1 MFFRS
6 WRGASALA
14 LTSTLFVAACSSV
27 TTTTKPASSG
37 APTSTSVLATTE
49 APAPAATISPTA
61 LPKPKVKIPATL
73 PTKLVITD
81 LTEGT
86 GRAAATGDQV
96 TVHYVGVRSA
106 DGTEFDNSFDRGQP
120 FPVPLGIGQV
130 IKGWDQGL
138 VGAKAGG
145 RRQLDI
151 PADLAYG
158 DSPPPSGVIKAG
170 DALTFVVD
178 IVSVEDAPPAPKPLP
193 ATVAANEPKLSIAGG
208 ANVTKTVI
216 EDLVAGSGDAVKV
229 GDMLAVQ
236 IQAFRG
242 DTGQQIDSTW
252 KSPTAIALSTNP
264 KETIAGLANGVIG
277 MKVGGR
283 RQLKIPFAEGF
294 GAAGNEKMGL
304 PANTDVIVVVDLV
317 AIQ

>member
-1 MFFRS
+1 MFFRT

-14 LTSTLFVAACSSV
+14 LTSTLIVGACSSA
-27 TTTTKPASSG
+27 TTTTKPASSV
-37 APTSTSVLATTE
+37 ASTSSTALATTT
-49 APAPAATISPTA
+49 APALVTTVSPTA
-61 LPKPKVKIPATL
+61 IPKPKVKIPATL

-86 GRAAATGDQV
+86 GPAAENGNEV

-106 DGTEFDNSFDRGQP
+106 DGTEFDNSFDRGEP
-120 FPVPLGIGQV
+120 FPVQLGTGSV

-158 DSPPPSGVIKAG
+158 DSPQGNVIKPG

-178 IVSVEDAPPAPKPLP
+178 IVSIKPGPKPLP
-193 ATVAANEPKLSIAGG
+193 ATVAANEPKLTIAGG

-216 EDLVAGSGDAVKV
+216 EDLVAGSGDPVKV
-229 GDMLAVQ
+229 GDMLVVQ

>member
-1 MFFRS
+1 MFFRTR
-6 WRGASALA
+6 RGASALA
-14 LTSTLFVAACSSV
+14 LTSTLIFGACSSA

-37 APTSTSVLATTE
+37 APASTSASATTK
-49 APAPAATISPTA
+49 PAAPVTTVSPIA
-61 LPKPKVKIPATL
+61 IPKPKVKIPATL

-86 GRAAATGDQV
+86 GPAAENGSEV

-106 DGTEFDNSFDRGQP
+106 DGTEFDNSFDRGEP
-120 FPVPLGIGQV
+120 FPVQLGAGGV

-158 DSPPPSGVIKAG
+158 ATPQGNVIKAG

-178 IVSVEDAPPAPKPLP
+178 IVSIKAPPKPLP
-193 ATVAANEPKLSIAGG
+193 ATIAANEPKLTITGG
-208 ANVTKTVI
+208 ANVTKMVVD
-216 EDLVAGSGDAVKV
+216 DLVVGSGDPVKA

-242 DTGQQIDSTW
+242 DNGQQIDSTW
-252 KSPTAIALSTNP
+252 KGATAIALSTDP
-264 KETIAGLANGVIG
+264 KETIAGLASGVIG

-304 PANTDVIVVVDLV
+304 PPDTDVIVVVDLV

>member
-1 MFFRS
+1 MFISTR
-6 WRGASALA
+6 RVVSALVA
-14 LTSTLFVAACSSV
+14 SSILLVTGCGSTPIGTKSA
-27 TTTTKPASSG
+27 TTTSSTTASS
-37 APTSTSVLATTE
+37 ATTK
-49 APAPAATISPTA
+49 ADAATTVSPTA
-61 LPKPKVKIPATL
+61 IAKPKVKIPGSL

-86 GRAAATGDQV
+86 GAAAEAGNEV

-106 DGTEFDNSFDRGQP
+106 DGKEFDNSYDRGQP
-120 FPVPLGIGQV
+120 FPVVLGQGGV

-138 VGAKAGG
+138 VGVKAGG

-158 DSPPPSGVIKAG
+158 DSPQGDVIKPG

-178 IVSVEDAPPAPKPLP
+178 VVSVKPGPPPPKQLP
-193 ATVAANEPKLSIAGG
+193 ATVAANEPKLTVAGG
-208 ANVTKTVI
+208 PNVTAIVS
-216 EDLVAGSGDAVKV
+216 EDLVVGTGDVVKV
-229 GDMLAVQ
+229 GDMLAVH
-236 IQAFRG
+236 IKAFRG
-242 DTGQQIDSTW
+242 DTGAEIDSTW
-252 KSPTAIALSTNP
+252 KQPTAIALSTNP
-264 KETIAGLANGVIG
+264 KETIAGLANGIIG

-304 PANTDVIVVVDLV
+304 PANTDVIVVVDV
-317 AIQ
+317 ISIQ

>member
-1 MFFRS
+1 MFIRT
-6 WRGASALA
+6 WRGACALA
-14 LTSTLFVAACSSV
+14 LTSTAILGACSSA
-27 TTTTKPASSG
+27 TTTTKSATSG
-37 APTSTSVLATTE
+37 APVTTKAGAATTK
-49 APAPAATISPTA
+49 AAAVVTTVSITA
-61 LPKPKVKIPATL
+61 IPKPKVKIPATL

-81 LTEGT
+81 LKEGT
-86 GRAAATGDQV
+86 GPAAENGMTV

-106 DGTEFDNSFDRGQP
+106 DGTEFDNSFDRGEP
-120 FPVPLGIGQV
+120 FPVQLGAGGV

-145 RRQLDI
+145 LRQLDI

-158 DSPPPSGVIKAG
+158 DSPQGEVIKPG

-178 IVSVEDAPPAPKPLP
+178 IVSIKPAPKPLP
-193 ATVAANEPKLSIAGG
+193 ATVAANEPKLTVTGG
-208 ANVTKTVI
+208 PNVTTTVT
-216 EDLVAGSGDAVKV
+216 EDLVAGTGDPVKA
-229 GDMLAVQ
+229 GDTLAVQ

-252 KSPTAIALSTNP
+252 KAPTAIALSTNP

-304 PANTDVIVVVDLV
+304 PANTDVIVVVDLIS
-317 AIQ
+317 IQ